1 MQRKLLV
8 PLFGLLALCVLG
20 STVVGDDAVKEKKDK
35 KEKKSKVDPKA
46 VARARKT
53 VKMLDDIYKSTIVL
67 VTDKYVNKKEDYPA
81 GRAAIVLFKQISSKG
96 GHVVRLIDVSG
107 EPYSA
112 KNVADDDFETEGVKQ
127 LKAGKEYYEKV
138 VTEKGKP
145 YLRAITAVPVV
156 MDKCVTCHPNYKSAK
171 KGEAIGA
178 LTYKLEIE

>member
-81 GRAAIVLFKQISSKG
+81 GLCRHRPVQADLEQGRTRGAA
-96 GHVVRLIDVSG
+96 D
-107 EPYSA
+107 
-112 KNVADDDFETEGVKQ
+112 
-127 LKAGKEYYEKV
+127 
-138 VTEKGKP
+138 
-145 YLRAITAVPVV
+145 
-156 MDKCVTCHPNYKSAK
+156 
-171 KGEAIGA
+171 
-178 LTYKLEIE
+178 